1 MRAIVSVS
9 DKTGVAD
16 FAQGL
21 SQLGFEVFSTGG
33 TKRALVGAGV
43 PVKSV
48 SEITG
53 FPEILDGRVKTL
65 HPMVHGGI
73 LANRKIPAHMEEL
86 KKHKIEEINLV
97 AVNLY
102 PFVQTV
108 AKEGVTL
115 DEALENIDI
124 GGPTMIRASAKN
136 FPSVIVVVDPAD
148 YPLVLEKLK
157 GKGLDLAERKRLAQ
171 KAFQHTAVYDTA
183 IAQYLRKD
191 TEGFPEEMTIAMRK
205 RYGLRYGENPH
216 QQAAFYAELVAGAK
230 QNTGITWAKQ
240 LGGKE
245 LSFNNILDADAAW
258 GAAVDFAAPTV
269 AVIKHTNPCGLA
281 SHGDIAEAYRRAFSG
296 DSVAAFGGIVASNRP
311 VTLAMAEAMK
321 PVFYEIVIA
330 PGYEQEA
337 LKLLQRK
344 KDLRILEAE
353 LPPGY
358 GKEECGY
365 TDYRRVKGGFLV
377 QNSDSV
383 PEKQVNMKVVT
394 RRAPTAKEKGDLLF
408 AWRACKH
415 VKSNAIMLVK
425 DKMVTGMGA
434 GQPSRIISA
443 RIAIEKAGDKV
454 KGSVL
459 ASDAMFPFPDVVE
472 AAAEAARFGTKTRS
486 RRLRRTT
493 SLWSLPARG
502 TSGIRPMA
510 EILIISKEQVE
521 RLIGKLADPAKFNES
536 KAELE
541 KMLEIKSA
549 LLWRAADGIQPCCGT
564 FCEIRT
570 CLDSEVQVLQEALDA
585 LDKRDIDKT
594 ASLLKDYIKYL
605 EMLEP

>member
-1 MRAIVSVS
+1 MRAIISVS
-9 DKTGVAD
+9 DKSGVTD
-16 FAQGL
+16 FAQSLG
-21 SQLGFEVFSTGG
+21 QLGFEIFSTGG
-33 TKRALVGAGV
+33 TKRALEEAKV

-73 LANRKIPAHMEEL
+73 LANRKVAAHMEEL
-86 KKHKIEEINLV
+86 AKHNIGEINLV

-108 AKEGVTL
+108 SKEGVTL

-157 GKGLDLAERKRLAQ
+157 KGDLPLAERKRLAQ
-171 KAFQHTAVYDTA
+171 KAFQHVAVYDTA
-183 IAQYLRKD
+183 ISQYLRRD
-191 TEGFPEEMTIAMRK
+191 MEGFPEDMTVALKK

-216 QQAAFYAELVAGAK
+216 QPAAFYSEPAVGAGRD
-230 QNTGITWAKQ
+230 TGITWAEQ

-281 SHGDIAEAYRRAFSG
+281 SHEDIAEAYRRAFSG
-296 DSVAAFGGIVASNRP
+296 DPVAAFGGIVAANRS
-311 VTLAMAEAMK
+311 VTLAMAQEIK

-330 PGYEQEA
+330 PEYDAEA
-337 LKLLQRK
+337 LKLLKTK
-344 KDLRILEAE
+344 KDLRILVAQ

-358 GKEECGY
+358 SKTPSGY
-365 TDYRRVKGGFLV
+365 LDFRRVKGGFLV
-377 QNSDSV
+377 QSSDSLA
-383 PEKQVNMKVVT
+383 EDDVNLKTVT
-394 RRAPTAKEKGDLLF
+394 KGEPTPNEIKDLLF
-408 AWRACKH
+408 AWRAVKH
-415 VKSNAIMLVK
+415 VKSNAIVLAK
-425 DKMVTGMGA
+425 DKTLLGMGA

-454 KGSVL
+454 IGSVL

-472 AAAEAARFGTKTRS
+472 AAAEAGVTAIIQPGGS
-486 RRLRRTT
+486 
-493 SLWSLPARG
+493 
-502 TSGIRPMA
+502 IRDGD
-510 EILIISKEQVE
+510 S
-521 RLIGKLADPAKFNES
+521 
-536 KAELE
+536 
-541 KMLEIKSA
+541 IK
-549 LLWRAADGIQPCCGT
+549 AADKHNIAMVFTGVRH
-564 FCEIRT
+564 FRH
-570 CLDSEVQVLQEALDA
+570 
-585 LDKRDIDKT
+585 
-594 ASLLKDYIKYL
+594 
-605 EMLEP
+605 